1 MVGGFA
7 VMKHAQSESNYKENM
22 NVNTKFILLAGLLAI
37 CLGSPLVSAE
47 EEEHEGE
54 GDNAVELN
62 AEEQHAAGIT
72 IERVLNREL
81 QEAVR
86 IPAEVIINAYQSS
99 RVTPRIRAQVV
110 ARHARLGDHVEEGRK
125 LVTLTSVEMAEAQGT
140 LIVAARDWQ
149 RVKSLGS
156 QAVSERRYIEAEVTW
171 QQAMARVQAYG
182 LTEAQALELMDSGDA
197 SNATGKFDLLAP
209 QAGTILRDE
218 FIIGELIDP
227 GRVLFDISDE
237 SVMWVEARAVPG
249 SLPNVEIGSPA
260 RVSVDGEHWLN
271 GTVIQRHHR
280 LDETT
285 RTQALRI
292 EVPIVDDDLHPGQF
306 VEAEIITGAT
316 EPVMAVPL
324 ASVTIIEGDPTV
336 FRLVDGHEFEPV
348 KILTGDTIGDWIAIE
363 AGLEEGDE
371 IAVAGVFH
379 IKSLLLKSSMGEGHA
394 H

>member
-1 MVGGFA
+1 
-7 VMKHAQSESNYKENM
+7 
-22 NVNTKFILLAGLLAI
+22 
-37 CLGSPLVSAE
+37 
-47 EEEHEGE
+47 
-54 GDNAVELN
+54 
-62 AEEQHAAGIT
+62 
-72 IERVLNREL
+72 
-81 QEAVR
+81 
-86 IPAEVIINAYQSS
+86 
-99 RVTPRIRAQVV
+99 
-110 ARHARLGDHVEEGRK
+110 
-125 LVTLTSVEMAEAQGT
+125 
-140 LIVAARDWQ
+140 
-149 RVKSLGS
+149 
-156 QAVSERRYIEAEVTW
+156 
-171 QQAMARVQAYG
+171 
-182 LTEAQALELMDSGDA
+182 MDSGDA

-306 VEAEIITGAT
+306 VEAEIITGTT

-348 KILTGDTIGDWIAIE
+348 KILTGDTIGDWIAID
-363 AGLEEGDE
+363 AGLGEGDE
-371 IAVAGVFH
+371 IAVTGVFH
-379 IKSLLLKSSMGEGHA
+379 IKSLLLKSSMGEGHG